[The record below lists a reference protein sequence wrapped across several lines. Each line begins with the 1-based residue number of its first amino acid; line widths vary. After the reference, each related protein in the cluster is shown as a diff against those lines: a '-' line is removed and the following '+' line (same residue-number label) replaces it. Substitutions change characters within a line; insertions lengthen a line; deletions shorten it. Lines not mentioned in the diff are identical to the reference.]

1 MAKYNITER
10 KEHAATYRTNIS
22 PVVLDELQGKILQV
36 LLIQKKYRDK
46 DYSAK
51 MLANDLGTNSRYISA
66 VINLK
71 FHMNYSTLVNTYR
84 VEEAMSILVDRRY
97 LGLTMEQVADM
108 VGFSNR
114 QSFYAA
120 FYKLKNC
127 TPRDYKMNY
136 LEQHGG
142 TQDIAKQKNKSKKNK

>member
-22 PVVLDELQGKILQV
+22 PAVMDELQGKILQV

-46 DYSAK
+46 EYSAK
-51 MLANDLGTNSRYISA
+51 RLANDLGTNSRYISA

-71 FHMNYSTLVNTYR
+71 FHVNYATLVNTYR
-84 VEEAMSILVDRRY
+84 VEEAMSILVDKRY

-120 FYKLKNC
+120 FYKLKDC
-127 TPRDYKMNY
+127 TPRDYKINY

-142 TQDIAKQKNKSKKNK
+142 NLEAKKKDKSKKKK